1 MERYRYQFYLNPLIL
16 PSRTNSS
23 LVLLLLLGILCV
35 VEGQFKIVD
44 SSNFRTKKG
53 VANNSSSSIAFVQ
66 INHYANPT
74 GEQSRAFSI
83 QQGADDPNLIKVHI
97 QYKNKIDQVANGNLL
112 LSTDVEADASPSTN
126 PSTLRRIMDN
136 NKKRKNL

>member
-1 MERYRYQFYLNPLIL
+1 M
-16 PSRTNSS
+16 
-23 LVLLLLLGILCV
+23 GMLCM

-66 INHYANPT
+66 INHYANPAE
-74 GEQSRAFSI
+74 EQSRAFSI

-97 QYKNKIDQVANGNLL
+97 QYKNKVESANLL
-112 LSTDVEADASPSTN
+112 LSTDVETDASPSIN

-136 NKKRKNL
+136 NKKRKNRII